1 MEHTPTPWRTRLDGH
16 FRGWTYVMN
25 DQREGVAM
33 ITENQYTL
41 ANARLVA
48 AAPDL
53 LLALKDLLTVL
64 PRNLYWRVDIGNEL
78 LARAE
83 TAIRKAEQGE

>member
-1 MEHTPTPWRTRLDGH
+1 
-16 FRGWTYVMN
+16 MN